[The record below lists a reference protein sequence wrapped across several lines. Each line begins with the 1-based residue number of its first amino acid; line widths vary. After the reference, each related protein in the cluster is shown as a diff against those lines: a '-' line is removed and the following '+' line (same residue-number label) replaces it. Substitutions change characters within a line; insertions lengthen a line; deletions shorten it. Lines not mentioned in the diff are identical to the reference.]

1 MIVAEGLG
9 LSLQRPRRLRT
20 SGDARAYMKPLRG
33 TKVTLCIFRNLMGA
47 SSTTK
52 MRNVDLNNVMT
63 SRRQKRIACI
73 VGITLIYAGVS
84 VSASAGFGLLA
95 FGDIAQLLLLFVAF
109 VLMSANAVSTRGQ
122 TRLFWGLMALGCLLW
137 SADLSLWTL
146 YEVILRRTIPEPFIG
161 DAILFVHVVPFMAAI
176 ALRPHQSE
184 ERKLYFSTLNFL
196 MLLVWWVF
204 LYAFIVFPDEY
215 VVLNVAVYS
224 PHYDLLYLVE
234 NLAFLGVLG
243 MLAWKTRGAWK
254 EIYANLFVASGLY
267 SISSLALNMAIARG
281 QYHTGSLYDIPFIA
295 SVGWMIWATLLAR
308 DLKPPSQPA
317 PSRVSRWQMLAP
329 RLAML
334 AMLSLPVMGYWAWFR
349 DTGPQHLRQFRLL
362 VTLAAMVVLGLFVF
376 LRQFLMD
383 RELVR
388 LLEESR
394 SSLENM
400 KRLQTELV
408 QREKLASLAQLVSGA
423 AHEINNPLAAILGYS
438 ELLAAQ
444 PGLESSQASMAR
456 KIGQQ
461 ARRTRELVS
470 SLLSFAQQSP
480 GEKTLLEMGSVVQR
494 ALQMKMLRTENKN
507 IHSESR
513 VAPDLPQIWGNVN
526 QLFQCCVEIIGNAT
540 DALEEVGGGT
550 FSVSVLQEGDELV
563 MEFSDSGPG
572 IRDPQRIFDPFY
584 TTKAVGKGMGLGL
597 SVTYGVVQDHQ
608 GQITCENRPE
618 GGAVFVL
625 RFPVAKQPAPKIA
638 EAAKA

>member
-1 MIVAEGLG
+1 
-9 LSLQRPRRLRT
+9 
-20 SGDARAYMKPLRG
+20 
-33 TKVTLCIFRNLMGA
+33 
-47 SSTTK
+47 
-52 MRNVDLNNVMT
+52 MT
-63 SRRQKRIACI
+63 SRRQWRTAGV

-84 VSASAGFGLLA
+84 LSTSAGFGLLA
-95 FGDIAQLLLLFVAF
+95 FGDIAQFSLLFLAF
-109 VLMSANAVSTRGQ
+109 LLMSANAVSTRGQ

-137 SADLSLWTL
+137 SADLALWTL
-146 YEVILRRTIPEPFIG
+146 YEVILRRAIPEPFIG
-161 DAILFVHVVPFMAAI
+161 DAVLFVHVVPFMAAV
-176 ALRPHQSE
+176 ALRPHQLE

-196 MLLVWWVF
+196 MMLVWWVF

-215 VVLNVAVYS
+215 VQPNVAVYS

-234 NLAFLGVLG
+234 NMAFLGVLG
-243 MLAWKTRGAWK
+243 VLAWKARGAWK
-254 EIYANLFVASGLY
+254 RIYWNLFVASGLY
-267 SISSLALNMAIARG
+267 AVSSLALNVAIARG
-281 QYHTGSLYDIPFIA
+281 KYHTGSLYDIPFIA
-295 SVGWMIWATLLAR
+295 SVCWMIWATLLAR

-317 PSRVSRWQMLAP
+317 PSELPRWQMLTP

-334 AMLSLPVMGYWAWFR
+334 AMLSLPLMGYWAWFR
-349 DTGPQHLRQFRLL
+349 DTAPPHLRQFRLL
-362 VTLAAMVVLGLFVF
+362 VTLAATLVLGLFVF

-444 PGLESSQASMAR
+444 SDTESNQASMAR

-480 GEKTLLEMGSVVQR
+480 GEKTLLDMGSIVQR
-494 ALQMKMLRTENKN
+494 ALQMKMLRTESKN
-507 IHSESR
+507 IRLESR
-513 VAPDLPQIWGNVN
+513 IEPNLPQIWGNVN

-540 DALEEVGGGT
+540 DALEEVGGGA

-584 TTKAVGKGMGLGL
+584 TTKPVGKGMGLGL
-597 SVTYGVVQDHQ
+597 SVTYGVVRDHQ
-608 GQITCENRPE
+608 GQISCENLPA
-618 GGAVFVL
+618 GGAAFEL
-625 RFPVAKQPAPKIA
+625 RFPVAKQSVPKIA
-638 EAAKA
+638 EAAEA

>member
-1 MIVAEGLG
+1 
-9 LSLQRPRRLRT
+9 
-20 SGDARAYMKPLRG
+20 
-33 TKVTLCIFRNLMGA
+33 
-47 SSTTK
+47 
-52 MRNVDLNNVMT
+52 MT
-63 SRRQKRIACI
+63 SRRQWRTAGV

-84 VSASAGFGLLA
+84 LSTSAGFGLLA
-95 FGDIAQLLLLFVAF
+95 FGDIAQFSLLFLAF
-109 VLMSANAVSTRGQ
+109 LLMSANAVSTRGQ

-137 SADLSLWTL
+137 SADLALWTL
-146 YEVILRRTIPEPFIG
+146 YEVILRRAIPEPFIG
-161 DAILFVHVVPFMAAI
+161 DAVLFVHVVPFMAAV
-176 ALRPHQSE
+176 ALRPHQLE

-196 MLLVWWVF
+196 MMLVWWVF

-215 VVLNVAVYS
+215 VQLNVAVYS

-234 NLAFLGVLG
+234 NMAFLGVLG
-243 MLAWKTRGAWK
+243 VLAWKARGAWK
-254 EIYANLFVASGLY
+254 RIYWNLFVASGLY
-267 SISSLALNMAIARG
+267 AVSSLALNVAIARG
-281 QYHTGSLYDIPFIA
+281 KYHTGSLYDIPFIA
-295 SVGWMIWATLLAR
+295 SVCWMIWATLLAR

-317 PSRVSRWQMLAP
+317 PSELPRWQMLTP

-334 AMLSLPVMGYWAWFR
+334 AMLSLPLMGYWAWFR
-349 DTGPQHLRQFRLL
+349 DTAPPHLRQFRLL
-362 VTLAAMVVLGLFVF
+362 VTLAATLVLGLFVF

-444 PGLESSQASMAR
+444 SDTESNQASMAR

-480 GEKTLLEMGSVVQR
+480 GEKTLLDMGSIVQR
-494 ALQMKMLRTENKN
+494 ALQMKMLRTESKN
-507 IHSESR
+507 IRLESR
-513 VAPDLPQIWGNVN
+513 IEPNLPQIWGNVN

-540 DALEEVGGGT
+540 DALEEVGGGA

-584 TTKAVGKGMGLGL
+584 TTKPVGKGMGLGL
-597 SVTYGVVQDHQ
+597 SVTYGVVRDHQ
-608 GQITCENRPE
+608 GQISCENLPA
-618 GGAVFVL
+618 GGAAFEL
-625 RFPVAKQPAPKIA
+625 RFPVAKHSVPKIA
-638 EAAKA
+638 EAAEA

>member
-1 MIVAEGLG
+1 MI
-9 LSLQRPRRLRT
+9 
-20 SGDARAYMKPLRG
+20 
-33 TKVTLCIFRNLMGA
+33 
-47 SSTTK
+47 
-52 MRNVDLNNVMT
+52 
-63 SRRQKRIACI
+63 SRRQWRTAGV

-84 VSASAGFGLLA
+84 LSTSAGFGLLA
-95 FGDIAQLLLLFVAF
+95 FGDIAQFSLLFLAF
-109 VLMSANAVSTRGQ
+109 LLMSANAVSTRGQ

-137 SADLSLWTL
+137 SADLALWTL
-146 YEVILRRTIPEPFIG
+146 YEVILRRAIPEPFIG
-161 DAILFVHVVPFMAAI
+161 DAVLFVHVVPFMAAV
-176 ALRPHQSE
+176 ALRPHQLE

-196 MLLVWWVF
+196 MMLVWWVF

-215 VVLNVAVYS
+215 VQLNVAVYS

-234 NLAFLGVLG
+234 NMAFLGVLG
-243 MLAWKTRGAWK
+243 VLAWKARGAWK
-254 EIYANLFVASGLY
+254 RIYWNLFVASGLY
-267 SISSLALNMAIARG
+267 AVSSLALNVAIARG
-281 QYHTGSLYDIPFIA
+281 KYHTGSLYDIPFIA
-295 SVGWMIWATLLAR
+295 SVCWMIWATLLAR

-317 PSRVSRWQMLAP
+317 PSELPRWQMLTP
-329 RLAML
+329 RLSML
-334 AMLSLPVMGYWAWFR
+334 AMLSLPLMGYWAWFR
-349 DTGPQHLRQFRLL
+349 DTAPPHLRQFRLL
-362 VTLAAMVVLGLFVF
+362 VTLAATLVLGLFVF

-444 PGLESSQASMAR
+444 SDTESNQASMAR

-480 GEKTLLEMGSVVQR
+480 GEKTLLDMGSIVQR
-494 ALQMKMLRTENKN
+494 ALQMKMLRTESKN
-507 IHSESR
+507 IRLESR
-513 VAPDLPQIWGNVN
+513 IEPNLPQIWGNVN

-540 DALEEVGGGT
+540 DALEEVGGGA

-584 TTKAVGKGMGLGL
+584 TTKPVGKGMGLGL
-597 SVTYGVVQDHQ
+597 SVTYGVVRDHQ
-608 GQITCENRPE
+608 GQISCENLPA
-618 GGAVFVL
+618 GGAAFEL
-625 RFPVAKQPAPKIA
+625 RFPVAKQSVPKIA
-638 EAAKA
+638 EAAEA

>member
-1 MIVAEGLG
+1 MTSDVGRPEGL
-9 LSLQRPRRLRT
+9 LYPFSSFSTLL
-20 SGDARAYMKPLRG
+20 LG
-33 TKVTLCIFRNLMGA
+33 TKVTLCISRNLMGA
-47 SSTTK
+47 TSTTK
-52 MRNVDLNNVMT
+52 MRNVDHINVMT
-63 SRRQKRIACI
+63 SGRQKRIASI

-109 VLMSANAVSTRGQ
+109 VLMSANAVSARGQ

-137 SADLSLWTL
+137 SADLSLWTF

-161 DAILFVHVVPFMAAI
+161 DAILFVHVVPFMAAV

-234 NLAFLGVLG
+234 NLAFLAVLG
-243 MLAWKTRGAWK
+243 VLAWKTRGAWK

-295 SVGWMIWATLLAR
+295 SVCWMIWATLLAR

-383 RELVR
+383 RDLVR

-480 GEKTLLEMGSVVQR
+480 GEKTLLDMGSVMQR

-507 IHSESR
+507 IHLESR

-638 EAAKA
+638 EAARA

>member
-1 MIVAEGLG
+1 
-9 LSLQRPRRLRT
+9 
-20 SGDARAYMKPLRG
+20 
-33 TKVTLCIFRNLMGA
+33 
-47 SSTTK
+47 
-52 MRNVDLNNVMT
+52 MT
-63 SRRQKRIACI
+63 SRRQWRTAGV

-84 VSASAGFGLLA
+84 LSTSAGFGLLA
-95 FGDIAQLLLLFVAF
+95 FGDIAQFSLLFLAF
-109 VLMSANAVSTRGQ
+109 LLMAANAVSTRGQ

-137 SADLSLWTL
+137 SADLALWTL
-146 YEVILRRTIPEPFIG
+146 YEVILRRAIPEPFIG
-161 DAILFVHVVPFMAAI
+161 DAVLFVHVVPFMAAV
-176 ALRPHQSE
+176 ALRPHQLE

-196 MLLVWWVF
+196 MMLVWWVF

-215 VVLNVAVYS
+215 VQLNVAVYS

-234 NLAFLGVLG
+234 NMAFLGVLG
-243 MLAWKTRGAWK
+243 VLAWKARGAWK
-254 EIYANLFVASGLY
+254 RIYWNLFVASGLY
-267 SISSLALNMAIARG
+267 AVSSLALNVAIARG
-281 QYHTGSLYDIPFIA
+281 KYHTGSLYDIPFIA
-295 SVGWMIWATLLAR
+295 SVCWMIWATLLAR

-317 PSRVSRWQMLAP
+317 PSELPRWQMLTP

-334 AMLSLPVMGYWAWFR
+334 AMLSLPLMGYWAWFR
-349 DTGPQHLRQFRLL
+349 DTAPPHLRQFRLL
-362 VTLAAMVVLGLFVF
+362 VTLAATLVLGLFVF

-383 RELVR
+383 RELER

-444 PGLESSQASMAR
+444 SDTESNQASMAR

-480 GEKTLLEMGSVVQR
+480 GEKTLLDMGSIVQR
-494 ALQMKMLRTENKN
+494 ALQMKMLRTESKN
-507 IHSESR
+507 IRLESR
-513 VAPDLPQIWGNVN
+513 IEPNLPQIWGNVN

-540 DALEEVGGGT
+540 DALEEVGGGA

-584 TTKAVGKGMGLGL
+584 TTKPVGKGMGLGL
-597 SVTYGVVQDHQ
+597 SVTYGVVRDHQ
-608 GQITCENRPE
+608 GQISCQNLPA
-618 GGAVFVL
+618 GGAAFEL
-625 RFPVAKQPAPKIA
+625 RFPVAKQSVPKIA
-638 EAAKA
+638 EAAEA

>member
-1 MIVAEGLG
+1 MI
-9 LSLQRPRRLRT
+9 
-20 SGDARAYMKPLRG
+20 
-33 TKVTLCIFRNLMGA
+33 
-47 SSTTK
+47 
-52 MRNVDLNNVMT
+52 
-63 SRRQKRIACI
+63 SRRQWRIAGI
-73 VGITLIYAGVS
+73 VGITLIYAS
-84 VSASAGFGLLA
+84 VSLSMKAGFALLA
-95 FGDIAQLLLLFVAF
+95 FGDITQFSLLFLAF
-109 VLMSANAVSTRGQ
+109 LLMVSNAVSTRGQ
-122 TRLFWGLMALGCLLW
+122 VRLFWGLMALGCLLW
-137 SADLSLWTL
+137 SANLALWTL
-146 YEVILRRTIPEPFIG
+146 YEVILRLPIPDPFIG
-161 DAILFVHVVPFMAAI
+161 DAILFVHVVPFMAAV
-176 ALRPHQSE
+176 ALRPHLSE
-184 ERKLYFSTLNFL
+184 GKKLYFSTLNFL
-196 MLLVWWVF
+196 TLLVWWVF

-215 VVLNVAVYS
+215 VVLNVSLYS
-224 PHYDLLYLVE
+224 PHYDVLYLVE
-234 NLAFLGVLG
+234 NLAFLIVLG
-243 MLAWKTRGAWK
+243 LLGWNARGAWK
-254 EIYANLFVASGLY
+254 DIYWNLFVASGLY
-267 SISSLALNMAIARG
+267 AVSSLALNAAIARG
-281 QYHTGSLYDIPFIA
+281 QYHTGSIYDIPFIA
-295 SVGWMIWATLLAR
+295 SVCWMIWATLLAR
-308 DLKPPSQPA
+308 ETNPPPQPA
-317 PSRVSRWQMLAP
+317 PTELSRWQMLPP
-329 RLAML
+329 RLAMV
-334 AMLSLPVMGYWAWFR
+334 AMLSLPAMGYWAWFR
-349 DTGPQHLRQFRLL
+349 DTAPLNLRQFRLL

-444 PGLESSQASMAR
+444 AGPESEQGNMAR

-461 ARRTRELVS
+461 ARRTRELLS

-480 GEKTLLEMGSVVQR
+480 GEKTLLDMGSVVQR

-507 IHSESR
+507 IHVESR
-513 VAPDLPQIWGNVN
+513 IAPALPQIWGNVN

-550 FSVSVLQEGDELV
+550 LSVSVIEEGDELV

-584 TTKAVGKGMGLGL
+584 TTKEVGKGMGLGL

-608 GQITCENRPE
+608 GQISCENRPE
-618 GGAVFVL
+618 GGAVFEL
-625 RFPVAKQPAPKIA
+625 RFPAAKQPAPKMA
-638 EAAKA
+638 EAAQA

>member
-1 MIVAEGLG
+1 
-9 LSLQRPRRLRT
+9 
-20 SGDARAYMKPLRG
+20 
-33 TKVTLCIFRNLMGA
+33 
-47 SSTTK
+47 
-52 MRNVDLNNVMT
+52 MT
-63 SRRQKRIACI
+63 SWRQWRI
-73 VGITLIYAGVS
+73 VGIVGIPLLYAS
-84 VSASAGFGLLA
+84 VSLSMSAGFGLLA
-95 FGDIAQLLLLFVAF
+95 FGDIAQFSLLFLAF
-109 VLMSANAVSTRGQ
+109 LLMLANAVSTQGQ
-122 TRLFWGLMALGCLLW
+122 TRLFWGLMAGGCLLW
-137 SADLSLWTL
+137 SANLALWTL
-146 YEVILRRTIPEPFIG
+146 YEVIWHRTIPDPFIG
-161 DAILFVHVVPFMAAI
+161 DVILFVHVVPFMAAV
-176 ALRPHQSE
+176 ALRPHQSKE
-184 ERKLYFSTLNFL
+184 KKLYFSTLNFL

-215 VVLNVAVYS
+215 VVLNVSVYS

-234 NLAFLGVLG
+234 NLAFLVVLG
-243 MLAWKTRGAWK
+243 LLAWKSLGAWR
-254 EIYANLFVASGLY
+254 EIYWNFFVASGLY
-267 SISSLALNMAIARG
+267 AVSSLALNMAIARG

-295 SVGWMIWATLLAR
+295 SVCWMIWATLLAR
-308 DLKPPSQPA
+308 ELKPPSQPER
-317 PSRVSRWQMLAP
+317 SEGSRWQMLAP

-349 DTGPQHLRQFRLL
+349 DTAPPNLRQFRLL
-362 VTLAAMVVLGLFVF
+362 VTLAATLVLGLFVF

-444 PGLESSQASMAR
+444 ADMESNQASMAR

-480 GEKTLLEMGSVVQR
+480 GEKTLLDMGSIVQR
-494 ALQMKMLRTENKN
+494 ALQMKMLRTDNKN
-507 IHSESR
+507 IHMENR
-513 VAPDLPQIWGNVN
+513 IEPELPQIWGNVN

-563 MEFSDSGPG
+563 IEFSDSGPG
-572 IRDPQRIFDPFY
+572 VRDQQRIFDPFY
-584 TTKAVGKGMGLGL
+584 TTKPVGKGMGLGL

-608 GQITCENRPE
+608 GKISCENRRE
-618 GGAVFVL
+618 GGAVFEL
-625 RFPVAKQPAPKIA
+625 RFPVAKQPAPKMV

>member
-1 MIVAEGLG
+1 MI
-9 LSLQRPRRLRT
+9 
-20 SGDARAYMKPLRG
+20 
-33 TKVTLCIFRNLMGA
+33 
-47 SSTTK
+47 
-52 MRNVDLNNVMT
+52 
-63 SRRQKRIACI
+63 SRRPWRIAGI

-84 VSASAGFGLLA
+84 LSMSAGFALLA
-95 FGDIAQLLLLFVAF
+95 FGDIAQFSLLFLAF
-109 VLMSANAVSTRGQ
+109 LLMVANAFATRGQ
-122 TRLFWGLMALGCLLW
+122 IRLFWGLMAFGCLLW
-137 SADLSLWTL
+137 SANLALWTL
-146 YEVILRRTIPEPFIG
+146 YEVILQRAIPDPFIG
-161 DAILFVHVVPFMAAI
+161 DAILFVHVVPFMAAV
-176 ALRPHQSE
+176 ALRPHLSE
-184 ERKLYFSTLNFL
+184 EKKLYFSTLNFL
-196 MLLVWWVF
+196 TLLVWWVF

-215 VVLNVAVYS
+215 VVLNVSVYS
-224 PHYDLLYLVE
+224 PHYDVLYLVE
-234 NLAFLGVLG
+234 NLAFLVVLG
-243 MLAWKTRGAWK
+243 MLAWNVRGAWK
-254 EIYANLFVASGLY
+254 GIYWNLFVASGLY
-267 SISSLALNMAIARG
+267 AVSSLALNAAIARG
-281 QYHTGSLYDIPFIA
+281 QYHTGSIYDVPFIA
-295 SVGWMIWATLLAR
+295 SVCWMIWATLLAR
-308 DLKPPSQPA
+308 ETNPPAQPA
-317 PSRVSRWQMLAP
+317 PSELSRWHMLPP

-349 DTGPQHLRQFRLL
+349 ETAAPNLRQFRLL

-438 ELLAAQ
+438 ELLATQA
-444 PGLESSQASMAR
+444 GLESEQANMAR

-461 ARRTRELVS
+461 ARRTRELLS

-480 GEKTLLEMGSVVQR
+480 GEKALLDMGSVVQR

-507 IHSESR
+507 IRLESR
-513 VAPDLPQIWGNVN
+513 IASGLPQIWGNVN

-540 DALEEVGGGT
+540 DAMEEVGGGT
-550 FSVSVLQEGDELV
+550 LAVSVLEEGDELV

-608 GQITCENRPE
+608 GQISCENRPE

-625 RFPVAKQPAPKIA
+625 RFPAAKQPAARIA
-638 EAAKA
+638 EAGKA

>member
-1 MIVAEGLG
+1 MRDVVSTFMISGR
-9 LSLQRPRRLRT
+9 QWRT
-20 SGDARAYMKPLRG
+20 AG
-33 TKVTLCIFRNLMGA
+33 V
-47 SSTTK
+47 
-52 MRNVDLNNVMT
+52 
-63 SRRQKRIACI
+63 
-73 VGITLIYAGVS
+73 VGITLIYACVS
-84 VSASAGFGLLA
+84 LSTSARFGLLA
-95 FGDIAQLLLLFVAF
+95 FGDIAQFSLLFLAF
-109 VLMSANAVSTRGQ
+109 VLMAANAVSNRGQ
-122 TRLFWGLMALGCLLW
+122 SRLFWGLMALGCLLW
-137 SADLSLWTL
+137 SADLALWTL

-161 DAILFVHVVPFMAAI
+161 DVVLFVHVVPFMAAV
-176 ALRPHQSE
+176 ALRPHQLE

-204 LYAFIVFPDEY
+204 LYAFIIFPDEY
-215 VVLNVAVYS
+215 VVLNVAKYS

-234 NLAFLGVLG
+234 NLAFIGVLG
-243 MLAWKTRGAWK
+243 MLAWNTRGAWR

-267 SISSLALNMAIARG
+267 AISSLALNMAIARG

-295 SVGWMIWATLLAR
+295 SVCWMIWATLLAR
-308 DLKPPSQPA
+308 DLKPPSQQA
-317 PSRVSRWQMLAP
+317 PSELSRWQMLAP
-329 RLAML
+329 RFSML
-334 AMLSLPVMGYWAWFR
+334 AMLSLPVMGYWAWFQ
-349 DTGPQHLRQFRLL
+349 DTAPPHIRQFRLL
-362 VTLAAMVVLGLFVF
+362 VTLSAMLVLGLFVF
-376 LRQFLMD
+376 SRQFLMD

-444 PGLESSQASMAR
+444 PDLESNQANMAR

-480 GEKTLLEMGSVVQR
+480 GEKTLLDMGSIVQR

-507 IHSESR
+507 INLESR
-513 VAPDLPQIWGNVN
+513 VEPELPQIWGNVN
-526 QLFQCCVEIIGNAT
+526 QLFQCCVEIIGNAI

-550 FSVSVLQEGDELV
+550 FSVSVLREGEEVV

-572 IRDPQRIFDPFY
+572 IRDPRRIFDPFY

-608 GQITCENRPE
+608 GQISCENRPE
-618 GGAVFVL
+618 GGAVFEL
-625 RFPVAKQPAPKIA
+625 RFPVAKQSVPKLA
-638 EAAKA
+638 ETATV

>member
-1 MIVAEGLG
+1 M
-9 LSLQRPRRLRT
+9 
-20 SGDARAYMKPLRG
+20 
-33 TKVTLCIFRNLMGA
+33 
-47 SSTTK
+47 SSRYK
-52 MRNVDLNNVMT
+52 W
-63 SRRQKRIACI
+63 RIACL
-73 VGITLIYAGVS
+73 VGITVFYTVVS
-84 VSASAGFGLLA
+84 LSSSNGFGLLA
-95 FGDIAQLLLLFVAF
+95 FGDIAQTSLLFLAF
-109 VLMSANAVSTRGQ
+109 LLMLSNAISSRGQ
-122 TRLFWGLMALGCLLW
+122 IRLFWGLMALGCLMW
-137 SADLSLWTL
+137 SGNLALWTL
-146 YEVILRRTIPEPFIG
+146 YEVILRRALPDPFVG
-161 DAILFVHVVPFMAAI
+161 DVVLFVHVVPFMAAV
-176 ALRPHQSE
+176 ALRPHLSDE
-184 ERKLYFSTLNFL
+184 KKLYFSTLNFL
-196 MLLVWWVF
+196 VLLVWWVF

-215 VVLNVAVYS
+215 VTLNVAVYS

-234 NLAFLGVLG
+234 NLAFLAVLG
-243 MLAWKTRGAWK
+243 ILAWNARGAWRD
-254 EIYANLFVASGLY
+254 IYQNLFIASGLY
-267 SISSLALNMAIARG
+267 AVSSLALNGAIARG
-281 QYHTGSLYDIPFIA
+281 QYYTGSIYDIPFIA
-295 SVGWMIWATLLAR
+295 SVCWMIWATLLAR
-308 DLKPPSQPA
+308 EVKPPSEPA
-317 PSRVSRWQMLAP
+317 PPEHSRWQMWAP

-334 AMLSLPVMGYWAWFR
+334 AMLSLPVMGYWAWFH
-349 DTGPQHLRQFRLL
+349 DTAPANLRRFRLL
-362 VTLAAMVVLGLFVF
+362 VTLAATVVLGLVVF

-438 ELLAAQ
+438 ELLVAQ
-444 PGLESSQASMAR
+444 TDPGSNQSHMAR

-480 GEKTLLEMGSVVQR
+480 GEKTLLDMGSIVQR
-494 ALQMKMLRTENKN
+494 ALQMKMLRMENKN
-507 IHSESR
+507 IRVESR
-513 VAPDLPQIWGNVN
+513 IASELPQIWGNVN

-550 FSVSVLQEGDELV
+550 LSVSILQEGDELV

-608 GQITCENRPE
+608 GQISCENRPE
-618 GGAVFVL
+618 GGAIFVL
-625 RFPVAKQPAPKIA
+625 HFPVAKQPAPKMA
-638 EAAKA
+638 ELAKA

>member
-1 MIVAEGLG
+1 
-9 LSLQRPRRLRT
+9 
-20 SGDARAYMKPLRG
+20 
-33 TKVTLCIFRNLMGA
+33 
-47 SSTTK
+47 
-52 MRNVDLNNVMT
+52 MT
-63 SRRQKRIACI
+63 SRRQWQTAGV

-84 VSASAGFGLLA
+84 LSTSAGFGLLA
-95 FGDIAQLLLLFVAF
+95 FGDIAQFSLLFLAF
-109 VLMSANAVSTRGQ
+109 LLMSANAVSTRGQ

-137 SADLSLWTL
+137 SADLALWTL
-146 YEVILRRTIPEPFIG
+146 YEVILRRAIPEPFIG
-161 DAILFVHVVPFMAAI
+161 DAVLFVHVVPFMAAV
-176 ALRPHQSE
+176 ALRPHQLE

-196 MLLVWWVF
+196 MMLVWWVF

-215 VVLNVAVYS
+215 VQLNVAVYS

-234 NLAFLGVLG
+234 NMAFLGVLG
-243 MLAWKTRGAWK
+243 VLAWKARGAWK
-254 EIYANLFVASGLY
+254 RIYWNLFVASGLY
-267 SISSLALNMAIARG
+267 AVSSLALNVAIARG
-281 QYHTGSLYDIPFIA
+281 KYHTGSLYDIPFIA
-295 SVGWMIWATLLAR
+295 SVCWMIWATLLAR

-317 PSRVSRWQMLAP
+317 PSELPRWQMLTP

-334 AMLSLPVMGYWAWFR
+334 AMLSLPLMGYWAWFR
-349 DTGPQHLRQFRLL
+349 DTAPPHLRQFRLL
-362 VTLAAMVVLGLFVF
+362 VTLAATLVLGLFVF

-444 PGLESSQASMAR
+444 SDTESNQASMAR

-480 GEKTLLEMGSVVQR
+480 GEKTLLDMGSIVQR
-494 ALQMKMLRTENKN
+494 ALQMKMLRTESKN
-507 IHSESR
+507 IRLESR
-513 VAPDLPQIWGNVN
+513 IEPNLPQIWGNVN

-540 DALEEVGGGT
+540 DALEEVGGGA

-584 TTKAVGKGMGLGL
+584 TTKPVGKGMGLGL
-597 SVTYGVVQDHQ
+597 SVTYGVVRDHQ
-608 GQITCENRPE
+608 GQISCENLPA
-618 GGAVFVL
+618 GGAVFEL
-625 RFPVAKQPAPKIA
+625 RFPVAKQSVPKIA
-638 EAAKA
+638 EAARA

>member
-1 MIVAEGLG
+1 
-9 LSLQRPRRLRT
+9 
-20 SGDARAYMKPLRG
+20 
-33 TKVTLCIFRNLMGA
+33 
-47 SSTTK
+47 
-52 MRNVDLNNVMT
+52 MT
-63 SRRQKRIACI
+63 SRRQLRTAGV

-84 VSASAGFGLLA
+84 LSTSAGFGLLA
-95 FGDIAQLLLLFVAF
+95 FGDIAQFSLLFLAF
-109 VLMSANAVSTRGQ
+109 LLMSANAVSTRGQ

-137 SADLSLWTL
+137 SADLALWTL
-146 YEVILRRTIPEPFIG
+146 YEVILRRAIPEPFIG
-161 DAILFVHVVPFMAAI
+161 DAVLFVHVVPFMAAV
-176 ALRPHQSE
+176 ALRPHQLE

-196 MLLVWWVF
+196 MMLVWWVF

-215 VVLNVAVYS
+215 VQLNVAVYS

-234 NLAFLGVLG
+234 NMALLGVLG
-243 MLAWKTRGAWK
+243 VLAWKARGAWK
-254 EIYANLFVASGLY
+254 RIYWNLFVASGLY
-267 SISSLALNMAIARG
+267 AVSSLALNVAIARG
-281 QYHTGSLYDIPFIA
+281 KYHTGSLYDIPFIA
-295 SVGWMIWATLLAR
+295 SVCWMIWATLLAR

-317 PSRVSRWQMLAP
+317 PSELPRWQMLTP

-334 AMLSLPVMGYWAWFR
+334 AMLSLPLMGYWAWFR
-349 DTGPQHLRQFRLL
+349 DTAPPHLRQFRLL
-362 VTLAAMVVLGLFVF
+362 VTLAATLVLGLFVF

-444 PGLESSQASMAR
+444 SDTESNQASMAR

-480 GEKTLLEMGSVVQR
+480 GEKTLLDMGSIVQR
-494 ALQMKMLRTENKN
+494 ALQMKMLRTESKN
-507 IHSESR
+507 IRLESR
-513 VAPDLPQIWGNVN
+513 IEPNLPQIWGNVN

-540 DALEEVGGGT
+540 DALEEVGGGA

-584 TTKAVGKGMGLGL
+584 TTKPVGKGMGLGL
-597 SVTYGVVQDHQ
+597 SVTYGVVRDHQ
-608 GQITCENRPE
+608 GQISCENLPA
-618 GGAVFVL
+618 GGAAFEL
-625 RFPVAKQPAPKIA
+625 RFPVAKQSVPKIA
-638 EAAKA
+638 EAAEA

>member
-1 MIVAEGLG
+1 
-9 LSLQRPRRLRT
+9 
-20 SGDARAYMKPLRG
+20 
-33 TKVTLCIFRNLMGA
+33 
-47 SSTTK
+47 
-52 MRNVDLNNVMT
+52 MT
-63 SRRQKRIACI
+63 SRRQWRTVGV
-73 VGITLIYAGVS
+73 VGITVIYACVS
-84 VSASAGFGLLA
+84 LSTSAGFGLLA
-95 FGDIAQLLLLFVAF
+95 FGDIAQFSLLFLAF
-109 VLMSANAVSTRGQ
+109 LLMSANAVSTRGQ

-137 SADLSLWTL
+137 SADLALWTL
-146 YEVILRRTIPEPFIG
+146 YEVILRRAIPDPFIG
-161 DAILFVHVVPFMAAI
+161 DAILFVHVVPFMAAV

-196 MLLVWWVF
+196 MMLVWWVF

-243 MLAWKTRGAWK
+243 MLAWKARGSWK
-254 EIYANLFVASGLY
+254 RIYWNLFVASGLY
-267 SISSLALNMAIARG
+267 AVSSLALNVAIARG
-281 QYHTGSLYDIPFIA
+281 KYHTGSLYDIPFIA
-295 SVGWMIWATLLAR
+295 SVCWMIWAALLAR

-317 PSRVSRWQMLAP
+317 PPELSRWQMLAP
-329 RLAML
+329 RLSML
-334 AMLSLPVMGYWAWFR
+334 AMLSLPLMGYWAWFR
-349 DTGPQHLRQFRLL
+349 DTAPPHLRQFRLL
-362 VTLAAMVVLGLFVF
+362 VTLAATLVLGLFVF

-394 SSLENM
+394 SGLENM

-444 PGLESSQASMAR
+444 ADLESNQASMAR

-480 GEKTLLEMGSVVQR
+480 GEKTLLDMGSIVQR

-507 IHSESR
+507 IHLESR
-513 VAPDLPQIWGNVN
+513 IEPDLPQIWGNVN

-584 TTKAVGKGMGLGL
+584 TTKPVGKGMGLGL
-597 SVTYGVVQDHQ
+597 SVSYGVVQDHK
-608 GQITCENRPE
+608 GQISCKNLLE
-618 GGAVFVL
+618 GGAVFEL
-625 RFPVAKQPAPKIA
+625 RFPVAKQPAAKIA
-638 EAAKA
+638 EAATV

>member
-1 MIVAEGLG
+1 
-9 LSLQRPRRLRT
+9 
-20 SGDARAYMKPLRG
+20 
-33 TKVTLCIFRNLMGA
+33 
-47 SSTTK
+47 
-52 MRNVDLNNVMT
+52 MT
-63 SRRQKRIACI
+63 SKRHWRMACLI
-73 VGITLIYAGVS
+73 GITLIYAVVS
-84 VSASAGFGLLA
+84 LTQPAGFALLA
-95 FGDIAQLLLLFVAF
+95 FGDIAQFLLLFLACLLMVANT
-109 VLMSANAVSTRGQ
+109 VSARGQ
-122 TRLFWGLMALGCLLW
+122 IRVFWGLMAAGCLLW
-137 SADLSLWTL
+137 STSLALWTL
-146 YEVILRRTIPEPFIG
+146 YEVILRRGIPDPFIG
-161 DAILFVHVVPFMAAI
+161 DAILFVHVVPFMAAV
-176 ALRPHQSE
+176 ALRPHLSDE
-184 ERKLYFSTLNFL
+184 KKLYFSTLNFL

-243 MLAWKTRGAWK
+243 ILGWNARGAWK
-254 EIYANLFVASGLY
+254 AIYWNLFVASGLY
-267 SISSLALNMAIARG
+267 AVSSLALNAAITRG
-281 QYHTGSLYDIPFIA
+281 QYHTGSIYDVPFIA
-295 SVGWMIWATLLAR
+295 SVCWMIWATLLAR
-308 DLKPPSQPA
+308 ESKPPSQPA
-317 PSRVSRWQMLAP
+317 PSELSRWQMLAP
-329 RLAML
+329 RMAML

-349 DTGPQHLRQFRLL
+349 NAAPPNLRQFRLM
-362 VTLAAMVVLGLFVF
+362 VTLGAMLVLGLFVF
-376 LRQFLMD
+376 LRQVLLD

-438 ELLAAQ
+438 ELLASQ
-444 PGLESSQASMAR
+444 TDMDSSQANMAR

-480 GEKTLLEMGSVVQR
+480 GEKTLLDMGSIVQR
-494 ALQMKMLRTENKN
+494 ALQMKMLRIDNKN
-507 IHSESR
+507 IHVESR
-513 VAPDLPQIWGNVN
+513 IAPGLPQIWGNVN

-540 DALEEVGGGT
+540 DALDEVGGGT
-550 FSVSVLQEGDELV
+550 FSVSILQEGDELV
-563 MEFSDSGPG
+563 LEFSDSGPG

-584 TTKAVGKGMGLGL
+584 TTKPVGKGMGLGL

-618 GGAVFVL
+618 GGAIFIL
-625 RFPVAKQPAPKIA
+625 RFPVAKQSASKMA

>member
-1 MIVAEGLG
+1 
-9 LSLQRPRRLRT
+9 
-20 SGDARAYMKPLRG
+20 
-33 TKVTLCIFRNLMGA
+33 
-47 SSTTK
+47 
-52 MRNVDLNNVMT
+52 MRNVSVNNLMI
-63 SRRQKRIACI
+63 SGRQGGPAGL
-73 VGITLIYAGVS
+73 VGIPLLYAGVS
-84 VSASAGFGLLA
+84 LSTSAGFGLLA
-95 FGDIAQLLLLFVAF
+95 FGDIAQFSLLFLAF
-109 VLMSANAVSTRGQ
+109 LLMSANAVSTRGQ
-122 TRLFWGLMALGCLLW
+122 TRLFWGRMALGCLLW
-137 SADLSLWTL
+137 SADLALWTL
-146 YEVILRRTIPEPFIG
+146 YEVILRRAIPEPFIG
-161 DAILFVHVVPFMAAI
+161 DAVLFVHVVPFMAAVGVG
-176 ALRPHQSE
+176 PHQLE

-196 MLLVWWVF
+196 MMLVWWVF

-215 VVLNVAVYS
+215 VQLNVAVYS

-254 EIYANLFVASGLY
+254 QIYLNLFVASGLY
-267 SISSLALNMAIARG
+267 TSSSVALNMAIARG
-281 QYHTGSLYDIPFIA
+281 QYHTGSIYDVPFIA
-295 SVGWMIWATLLAR
+295 SVCWMIWAGLLAR
-308 DLKPPSQPA
+308 ELKPACEPELSE
-317 PSRVSRWQMLAP
+317 RSRWQMLAP

-334 AMLSLPVMGYWAWFR
+334 AMLALPVMGYWAWFR
-349 DTGPQHLRQFRLL
+349 DTAAPTLRQFRLL
-362 VTLAAMVVLGLFVF
+362 VTLAAMLVLGLFVF

-394 SSLENM
+394 LSLENL

-438 ELLAAQ
+438 ELLAAHR
-444 PGLESSQASMAR
+444 GLESDQVNMAR

-480 GEKTLLEMGSVVQR
+480 GEKTLLDMGSLLQR
-494 ALQMKMLRTENKN
+494 ALQVKMLRIENKN
-507 IHSESR
+507 IR
-513 VAPDLPQIWGNVN
+513 VDTRIATNLPQIWGNIN

-550 FSVSVLQEGDELV
+550 VLVGARQEGNELV
-563 MEFSDSGPG
+563 LEFSGSAPG
-572 IRDPQRIFDPFY
+572 VLHPQRIFDPFY
-584 TTKAVGKGMGLGL
+584 TTKPVGKGTGLGL
-597 SVTYGVVQDHQ
+597 SVTYGGIQDHQ
-608 GQITCENRPE
+608 GRISCHTRPE
-618 GGAVFVL
+618 GGAVFVV
-625 RFPVAKQPAPKIA
+625 RFPLAKQPASTVV

>member
-1 MIVAEGLG
+1 MI
-9 LSLQRPRRLRT
+9 
-20 SGDARAYMKPLRG
+20 SG
-33 TKVTLCIFRNLMGA
+33 
-47 SSTTK
+47 
-52 MRNVDLNNVMT
+52 
-63 SRRQKRIACI
+63 RQWRIAGI
-73 VGITLIYAGVS
+73 VGITLIYAS
-84 VSASAGFGLLA
+84 VSLSMPAGFGLLA
-95 FGDIAQLLLLFVAF
+95 FGDIVQFSLLFLAF
-109 VLMSANAVSTRGQ
+109 LLMVANAVSTRGQ
-122 TRLFWGLMALGCLLW
+122 VRLFWGLMALGCLLW
-137 SADLSLWTL
+137 STNLGLWTL
-146 YEVILRRTIPEPFIG
+146 YEVILRRTLPDPFIG
-161 DAILFVHVVPFMAAI
+161 DVVLFVHVVPFMAAV
-176 ALRPHQSE
+176 ALRPHLSDE
-184 ERKLYFSTLNFL
+184 KKLYFSTLTFL

-215 VVLNVAVYS
+215 VVLNVALYS

-234 NLAFLGVLG
+234 NMAFLVVLG
-243 MLAWKTRGAWK
+243 ILAWNARSAWK
-254 EIYANLFVASGLY
+254 RIYRNMFVASGLY
-267 SISSLALNMAIARG
+267 AVSSLVLNGAIARG
-281 QYHTGSLYDIPFIA
+281 QYYTGSIYDIPLIA
-295 SVGWMIWATLLAR
+295 SIGWMIWATLLAR
-308 DLKPPSQPA
+308 ELNPPSEPA
-317 PSRVSRWQMLAP
+317 PSELSRWQMLAP

-334 AMLSLPVMGYWAWFR
+334 AMLSLPLMGYWAWFR
-349 DTGPQHLRQFRLL
+349 DTSPPTLRQFRLL
-362 VTLAAMVVLGLFVF
+362 VTLAATLVLGLFVF

-388 LLEESR
+388 LLKESR

-438 ELLAAQ
+438 ELLAAHA
-444 PGLESSQASMAR
+444 GLESEQASMAR

-461 ARRTRELVS
+461 ARRTRELLS

-480 GEKTLLEMGSVVQR
+480 GEKTLLDMGSIVQR

-507 IHSESR
+507 IHLESR
-513 VAPDLPQIWGNVN
+513 IAPGLPQIWGNVN

-540 DALEEVGGGT
+540 DAMEEVGGGT
-550 FSVSVLQEGDELV
+550 LSVSVLEEGDELV

-608 GQITCENRPE
+608 GQISCENRPE
-618 GGAVFVL
+618 GGAVFEL
-625 RFPVAKQPAPKIA
+625 RFPAAKHSAPKMA
-638 EAAKA
+638 GAAQA

>member
-1 MIVAEGLG
+1 
-9 LSLQRPRRLRT
+9 
-20 SGDARAYMKPLRG
+20 
-33 TKVTLCIFRNLMGA
+33 
-47 SSTTK
+47 
-52 MRNVDLNNVMT
+52 MRNVVSIFMI
-63 SRRQKRIACI
+63 SGRQWRTVGVA
-73 VGITLIYAGVS
+73 GITLVYACVS
-84 VSASAGFGLLA
+84 LSTSAGFGLLA
-95 FGDIAQLLLLFVAF
+95 FGDIAQFSLLFLAF
-109 VLMSANAVSTRGQ
+109 LLMSANAISNRGQ
-122 TRLFWGLMALGCLLW
+122 SRLFWGLMALGCLLW
-137 SADLSLWTL
+137 SADLALWTL
-146 YEVILRRTIPEPFIG
+146 YEVVLRRTIPEPFIG
-161 DAILFVHVVPFMAAI
+161 DVVLFVHVVPFMAAV
-176 ALRPHQSE
+176 ALRPHQLE

-196 MLLVWWVF
+196 MLLVWWMF
-204 LYAFIVFPDEY
+204 LYAFIIFPDEY

-243 MLAWKTRGAWK
+243 MLAWSTRGAWR

-267 SISSLALNMAIARG
+267 AISSLALNMAIARG

-295 SVGWMIWATLLAR
+295 SVCWMIWATLLAR
-308 DLKPPSQPA
+308 DSKPPSQPA
-317 PSRVSRWQMLAP
+317 SSELSRWQMLAP
-329 RLAML
+329 RLSML
-334 AMLSLPVMGYWAWFR
+334 AMLSLPVMGYWAWFQ
-349 DTGPQHLRQFRLL
+349 DTAPPHIRQFRLL
-362 VTLAAMVVLGLFVF
+362 VTLAATLVLGLFVF

-444 PGLESSQASMAR
+444 ADLESNQASMAR

-480 GEKTLLEMGSVVQR
+480 GEKTLLDMGSIVQR
-494 ALQMKMLRTENKN
+494 ALQMKMLRTENKK
-507 IHSESR
+507 IHLENR
-513 VAPDLPQIWGNVN
+513 IEPDLPQIWGNVN
-526 QLFQCCVEIIGNAT
+526 QLFQCCVEIIGNAI
-540 DALEEVGGGT
+540 DALDEVGGGT
-550 FSVSVLQEGDELV
+550 FSVSVLQEGDELI

-572 IRDPQRIFDPFY
+572 IRDPRRIFDPFY

-597 SVTYGVVQDHQ
+597 SVTYGVVQDHK

-618 GGAVFVL
+618 GGAVFEL
-625 RFPVAKQPAPKIA
+625 RFPVAKQSVPKLA
-638 EAAKA
+638 ETATAM